1 MEIGTNY
8 CVGIILIVLIFIS
21 CNHNRSSPAEG
32 ATNVDYYFP
41 KEGNDY
47 IDYIYD
53 LNPDT
58 TILYIDVREEDD
70 FPDLKRF
77 TALSTLHITLLK
89 RGVKDTDIVKLYS
102 CKKLEHLAIVKSGI
116 TTMPNGIS
124 KLSELKTL
132 SISGGYRLEK
142 LPDDISD
149 LEKLE
154 VLYLWR
160 NNLTEESLPIAEM
173 PSLKELIIGEN
184 SLIDIRRLK
193 KKWPSLLIYDYKL

>member
-1 MEIGTNY
+1 MKIRMAFLF
-8 CVGIILIVLIFIS
+8 VAILMGLDFAS
-21 CNHNRSSPAEG
+21 CNQDRGSSAESV
-32 ATNVDYYFP
+32 TDVEYYVIRT
-41 KEGNDY
+41 GSDY

-70 FPDLKRF
+70 FSDLQRF
-77 TALSTLHITLLK
+77 TALSTLHMTLLK
-89 RGVKDTDIVKLYS
+89 RDVKDTDIIKLYS
-102 CKKLEHLAIVKSGI
+102 CEKLEHLAIVKSGI
-116 TTMPNGIS
+116 ATMPNGIS

-154 VLYLWR
+154 ILGLWR
-160 NNLTEESLPIAEM
+160 NNLTEESLPIDEI
-173 PSLKELIIGEN
+173 PSLKEVIIGEN
-184 SLIDIRRLK
+184 SLIDIRKLK
-193 KKWPSLLIYDYKL
+193 KKWPSMLIYDYKL